1 MKKEFPLVMQLLG
14 MGLYVTLSLIL
25 PTAIGFY
32 LDSRGPYSFPV
43 CTLGG
48 LGLGTLVMVF
58 GVYKI
63 QGRVIMDKTAS

>member
-1 MKKEFPLVMQLLG
+1 MKKKFPLVMQLLG
-14 MGLYVTLSLIL
+14 MGLSVALCLVL

-43 CTLGG
+43 CTLSG

-63 QGRVIMDKTAS
+63 QGRVVMDKTVS